1 MAIAVVALISG
12 PLLQTFVTSAKVGQR
27 SYDIDKAN
35 AATVRMIEEIKGYS
49 LSALTGAGSIFHHD
63 EAANRYSRTEYYDAA
78 WGGPYAV
85 NSEEGY
91 PFRADISLSGS
102 TSMEVEQS
110 YIARLGDGAGYYL
123 EAAYGQMTAGQEY
136 TILVQEESEDYR
148 VSSPYAILGNSNDS
162 EEGLNSYFF
171 IPKVDVDGVIPILVD
186 VSGPEGKSVTLSVD
200 NQTDREVILYIYGD
214 MDGGHVTT
222 ALADGTMGNMS
233 VSRMSVS
240 SETLEFNKLALSVQ
254 VVRTADGQKLT
265 DYTTMLYFAG

>member
-35 AATVRMIEEIKGYS
+35 AATVRIIEEIKGYS
-49 LSALTGAGSIFHHD
+49 LSALTGADSAFHYNVT
-63 EAANRYSRTEYYDAA
+63 ENTYSRAEYYDAA
-78 WGGPYAV
+78 WGGPYAAD
-85 NSEEGY
+85 SDEGY
-91 PFRADISLSGS
+91 PFRAEVSLSGS

-110 YIARLGDGAGYYL
+110 YIARLGGGAGYYL
-123 EAAYGQMTAGQEY
+123 EAAYGQLTDGSSC
-136 TILVQEESEDYR
+136 TIRVEKKESGDYSVTGSYAVLR
-148 VSSPYAILGNSNDS
+148 RSDPAEGPSSAIS
-162 EEGLNSYFF
+162 
-171 IPKVDVDGVIPILVD
+171 IPGGDVDGVIPILVD
-186 VSGPEGKSVTLSVD
+186 VSGPELKRVTLSIN
-200 NQTDREVILYIYGD
+200 NQTDKEVVLYIYGD
-214 MDGGHVTT
+214 LEGAHVTT

-254 VVRTADGQKLT
+254 IVRTADNQKLT